1 MYFFKC
7 DYKCRSLQLVRQQPI
22 IWFLVSNPD
31 GVGFVPLLLFEIFP
45 WLYWLHYF
53 EALSWKYADKFPPF
67 YFLYTYTPPQLD
79 WLLGNVS
86 LWINP
91 TYIHLN
97 SNKVMRVAAA
107 LFFLS
112 SLVTDLKLAFSVHYI
127 VPTMHFVN
135 YTPGTF
141 NWGLDVFSIYY
152 PRVHAD
158 TTICTNCMKKSDVWI
173 KKKKQNDC
181 IWPFLTYKKKT
192 AATYSCLETKLL
204 VLKFCSV

>member
-1 MYFFKC
+1 MV
-7 DYKCRSLQLVRQQPI
+7 LV
-22 IWFLVSNPD
+22 
-31 GVGFVPLLLFEIFP
+31 
-45 WLYWLHYF
+45 LY
-53 EALSWKYADKFPPF
+53 PC
-67 YFLYTYTPPQLD
+67 YFLKYSPDFTGFTILRPWVGSMQISTLHFIFCIPTPPQLD

-91 TYIHLN
+91 IYIHLN

-173 KKKKQNDC
+173 KKKKSKMIVYDH
-181 IWPFLTYKKKT
+181 
-192 AATYSCLETKLL
+192 S
-204 VLKFCSV
+204 